1 MGKPRQQKSG
11 AKKKRKVRRGN
22 GKLVNADGKPIT
34 LQLVHADLQTLAQ
47 VCQQNFQQMSQ
58 NDTVLVD
65 MATTNG
71 IHCRAMMKA
80 IEEHGIELQPFI
92 DAELAQREKELEEM
106 KKKEESVKKQIAEA
120 MEKASASV
128 VQPPEAQDGD
138 HEPPPDP
145 PEQNED
151 GPLIFSATPEET
163 EETNA
168 VGEDN

>member
-1 MGKPRQQKSG
+1 
-11 AKKKRKVRRGN
+11 
-22 GKLVNADGKPIT
+22 
-34 LQLVHADLQTLAQ
+34 
-47 VCQQNFQQMSQ
+47 MSQ

-80 IEEHGIELQPFI
+80 IEEHGIELQPYI

-106 KKKEESVKKQIAEA
+106 KEKEEAVKRQIAEA
-120 MEKASASV
+120 MEKASESI
-128 VQPPEAQDGD
+128 VQPAEVQDGD

-145 PEQNED
+145 PEQSED
-151 GPLIFSATPEET
+151 GPLIFSATPAET
-163 EETNA
+163 EETNV